1 MVAMDRDKLN
11 QERTIDSK
19 LETENGFNEINI
31 IQYTN
36 IHL

>member
-1 MVAMDRDKLN
+1 MHVAMDRDKLN

-19 LETENGFNEINI
+19 LETENEINM